1 MSGSDRQHS
10 QPLWLLAVL
19 VLGFA
24 SVAGCGNC
32 KAPLSRANPSVSQSD
47 AKLSYSR
54 FIEQN
59 DRKRYSKSALTRA
72 GVCVGAA
79 GSIMDGCSVPHL
91 GEHKHLGPP
100 VLG

>member
-59 DRKRYSKSALTRA
+59 DRKRYSERIDAR
-72 GVCVGAA
+72 
-79 GSIMDGCSVPHL
+79 GCMRRRGRQYHGWLWRSSPR
-91 GEHKHLGPP
+91 GT
-100 VLG
+100 